1 MRPRAIDVKVLPDY
15 QLLITFDND
24 ELKIFDVKPYL
35 QCPQFATLKD
45 PTMFSTVKIDGLSIA
60 WENGADICPD
70 ELYYNSKK
78 QK

>member
-1 MRPRAIDVKVLPDY
+1 MRPRAINVKVLPDY

-35 QCPQFATLKD
+35 QYPQFATLKD